1 MYLIVSAVIYALV
14 FTQLLSDIDSK
25 AKRGLLASVAAF
37 IGTMGLEV
45 FGAMGVC
52 VVIKHR
58 HVFEEGER
66 CRRYPVVVEEDEEAK
81 DEENE
86 EAKSEEAIPRVDSH
100 QVEDASDST
109 E

>member
-58 HVFEEGER
+58 HVIEEGER

-81 DEENE
+81 DE